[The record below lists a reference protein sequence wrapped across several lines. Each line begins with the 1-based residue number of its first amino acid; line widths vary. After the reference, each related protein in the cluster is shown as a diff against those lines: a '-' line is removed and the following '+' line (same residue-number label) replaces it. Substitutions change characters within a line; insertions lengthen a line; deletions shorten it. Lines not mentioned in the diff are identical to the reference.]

1 MVLTRNMVNEKIL
14 DVEKMTLLMYLHRER
29 TKMKQKNKYEI
40 QALQKENVDIRKNRN
55 EKL

>member
-1 MVLTRNMVNEKIL
+1 MVNEKIL